1 MRRHLVG
8 ALLALAVALGGCG
21 LKGPL
26 SLPEKSGDVIVR
38 PGQTSTTPATP
49 AESTPAEPA
58 APEQT
63 TPPEPPAQDPPHGPE
78 RG

>member
-1 MRRHLVG
+1 MIA
-8 ALLALAVALGGCG
+8 ALLAVAVALGGCG

-38 PGQTSTTPATP
+38 PAGPTSTTPAPP
-49 AESTPAEPA
+49 AESMPAEPT

-63 TPPEPPAQDPPHGPE
+63 APPEPPAQDPPNGSD